1 MPKNYLIGRAELLT
15 EPLGAPAIKPTK
27 SHPYLPEVARERL
40 APQMEFA
47 LAQLTDDKQLAPDDV
62 HVMRFTLHPSYIAKS
77 YYPDGLF
84 RVAGLE
90 PVGSRTRMIRP
101 AAHVVKDW
109 EDREFAT
116 SEIFVAGTA
125 ERFQTL
131 GRWLTSSDEIVGP
144 MEEIRE
150 IESID
155 LFSGREKV
163 KSGAAESSE
172 SSEFEVVVHLPSD
185 RLAPHN
191 RQAFVEFAESV
202 GIDVG
207 QDLGIEV
214 RGLWFLP
221 VTGSR
226 TAVEHLA
233 EFTTVR
239 VVRPMPTIALSPVTR
254 LLTSPARIELP
265 QPIAGEESAR
275 VAILDGGLPPE
286 HPLGPW
292 VASYR
297 EMDPGAPRSAEY
309 EAHGLAVA
317 SAFLFGHIAPG
328 QSLRRPPAKI
338 SVFRVLDGHTDSDDP
353 YELYR
358 ALVHIEAI
366 LLSRSFDYINL
377 SLGPDL
383 PIDDNEVHAWTALI
397 DDLLS
402 DGETL
407 MTVAVGNN
415 GQRDRLSGNAR
426 VQVPSDA
433 VNALAVG
440 SAGSGATS
448 WARAPYSA
456 IGPGRTPG
464 TVKPDLLAFG
474 GSDAEEFT
482 FLAPGTTPAL
492 ASGMGTSLAS
502 PYVLGQA
509 VGVHTLL
516 AGQIEPLGVRALL
529 LHAAEDGGHPR
540 AEVGWGRLPV
550 DIDAI
555 ASVGDGVARI
565 LYQGEL
571 RPGKYLRA
579 PVPRPAG
586 GFTGGV
592 TLSAT
597 FCFASPVDTQSPDL
611 YTRAG
616 LEVVFRPDLGKFAKG
631 AKTPASRSF
640 FSPAAYS
647 DEALLRADQGK
658 WETVL
663 NASARMRGAT
673 LGDPVFDIHYNARDG
688 GGSSRE
694 TAPLKYALVI
704 TLEAPKMVTLHQDIL
719 DAYPGIL
726 LPIEP
731 VVEIDLSAS

>member
-1 MPKNYLIGRAELLT
+1 MSMPKNYLIGRGELLA
-15 EPLGAPAIKPTK
+15 EPVRPPAIKPTK
-27 SHPYLPEVARERL
+27 THPYDPQEARQRL
-40 APQMEFA
+40 APQMDAALAGLVEEAEFA
-47 LAQLTDDKQLAPDDV
+47 PDGV
-62 HVMRFTLHPSYIAKS
+62 HVMRFTLHPAYIAKS

-84 RVAGLE
+84 RLAGLE
-90 PVGSRTRMIRP
+90 PVGSRERKVYPET
-101 AAHVVKDW
+101 HVVKDW
-109 EDREFAT
+109 REREFST
-116 SEIFVAGTA
+116 SEIFVAGT
-125 ERFQTL
+125 EKSFRDF
-131 GRWLTSSDEIVGP
+131 GRWLSSDSSIGGAL
-144 MEEIRE
+144 EEIRE

-155 LFSGREKV
+155 VFSSGEKLKAGV
-163 KSGAAESSE
+163 TDSAA
-172 SSEFEVVVHLPSD
+172 FEVVVHLPSE

-191 RQAFVEFAESV
+191 RQSFIELADSLGV
-202 GIDVG
+202 GVG
-207 QDLGIEV
+207 QDLGVEV

-221 VTGSR
+221 VTGEKA
-226 TAVEHLA
+226 AVERLA
-233 EFTTVR
+233 EFSTVR
-239 VVRPMPTIALSPVTR
+239 VVRPMPTLTLSPVTR
-254 LLTSPARIELP
+254 LLADPARVEIP
-265 QPIAGEESAR
+265 TPTSIDESAR

-286 HPLGPW
+286 HALGAW

-297 EMDPGAPRSAEY
+297 EMDPDAPRSSEF

-317 SAFLFGHIAPG
+317 SAFLFGHLEAG
-328 QSLRRPPAKI
+328 EQVRTPPARV
-338 SVFRVLDGHTDSDDP
+338 SVFRVLDGSTDGDDP

-358 ALVHIEAI
+358 ALGHIEAI
-366 LLSRSFDYINL
+366 LLSRNFDYVNL

-383 PIDDNEVHAWTALI
+383 PIEDDEVHAWTALI

-415 GQRDRLSGNAR
+415 GNRDEASGNAR

-433 VNALAVG
+433 VNALAIG
-440 SAGSGATS
+440 SAGSLGEG
-448 WARAPYSA
+448 WGRASYSA
-456 IGPGRTPG
+456 IGPGSTPG

-474 GSDAEEFT
+474 GSDGEEFR
-482 FLAPGTTPAL
+482 FLAPGTTPTVAL
-492 ASGMGTSLAS
+492 GQGTSLSA
-502 PYVLGQA
+502 PLALRQA
-509 VGVHTLL
+509 VGIHSLL

-529 LHAAEDGGHPR
+529 LHAARDSGHAR
-540 AEVGWGRLPV
+540 AEVGWGRLPLDV
-550 DIDAI
+550 DAI

-579 PVPRPAG
+579 ALPRPEG
-586 GFTGGV
+586 GFIGDV
-592 TLSAT
+592 SVSAT

-616 LEVVFRPDLGKFAKG
+616 LEVVFRPDLNKFGKG
-631 AKTPASRSF
+631 AKTPSSRSF

-663 NASARMRGAT
+663 NATDRMRGAT

-704 TLEAPKMVTLHQDIL
+704 TLEAPKMVNLHQDIL
-719 DAYPGIL
+719 DAYPGVL

-731 VVEIDLSAS
+731 IVEIDLDA

>member
-1 MPKNYLIGRAELLT
+1 MPKNYLIGRAELLA
-15 EPLGAPAIKPTK
+15 EPVRAPAMKPSKT
-27 SHPYLPEVARERL
+27 HPYEPEEARERL
-40 APQMEFA
+40 SPQMDLALEGLTEDPEF
-47 LAQLTDDKQLAPDDV
+47 TPDDV
-62 HVMRFTLHPSYIAKS
+62 HVMRFTLHPAYIAKS

-84 RVAGLE
+84 RLAGLE
-90 PVGSRTRMIRP
+90 PVGSRERKIHP
-101 AAHVVKDW
+101 DAHVVKDW
-109 EDREFAT
+109 EDREFST

-125 ERFQTL
+125 KSFRDF
-131 GRWLTSSDEIVGP
+131 GRWLSSDREISGAL
-144 MEEIRE
+144 EEIRE
-150 IESID
+150 IESIG
-155 LFSGREKV
+155 LFTAGQKV
-163 KSGAAESSE
+163 KAGAAESSA
-172 SSEFEVVVHLPSD
+172 FEVVVHLPSD

-191 RQAFVEFAESV
+191 RQAFVELAESL
-202 GIDVG
+202 GIEVG
-207 QDLGIEV
+207 QELGVEV

-221 VTGSR
+221 VVGEKA
-226 TAVEHLA
+226 AVERLA
-233 EFTTVR
+233 AFSTVR
-239 VVRPMPTIALSPVTR
+239 VVRPMPTLALTPVTR
-254 LLTSPARIELP
+254 LLPGTAPLEIPA
-265 QPIAGEESAR
+265 PIAGDDSAR

-286 HPLGPW
+286 HPLGSW
-292 VASYR
+292 VSSYR
-297 EMDPGAPRSAEY
+297 EMDPAAPRSAEY

-317 SAFLFGHIAPG
+317 SAFLFGHLEIDEPV
-328 QSLRRPPAKI
+328 QRPPATV
-338 SVFRVLDGHTDSDDP
+338 SVFRVLDGSTIADDP

-358 ALVHIEAI
+358 ALGHIEAI
-366 LLSRSFDYINL
+366 LLSRSFDYVNL

-383 PIDDNEVHAWTALI
+383 PIEDDEVHAWTALI

-415 GQRDRLSGNAR
+415 GNRDKLSGNAR

-433 VNALAVG
+433 VNALAIG
-440 SAGSGATS
+440 SAGSLGAE

-456 IGPGRTPG
+456 LGPGRTPG
-464 TVKPDLLAFG
+464 TVKPDMLTFG
-474 GSDAEEFT
+474 GSDGEEFR
-482 FLAPGTTPAL
+482 FLAPGATPTIA
-492 ASGMGTSLAS
+492 AGQGTSLAA
-502 PYVLGQA
+502 PLALRQA
-509 VGVHTLL
+509 VGIHSLL
-516 AGQIEPLGVRALL
+516 AGQVDPLGVRALL
-529 LHAAEDGGHPR
+529 LHAARDSGHAR
-540 AEVGWGRLPV
+540 AEVGWGMLPL
-550 DIDAI
+550 DLDDI

-579 PVPRPAG
+579 PLPRPIG
-586 GFTGGV
+586 GFEGDV
-592 TLSAT
+592 SVSAT
-597 FCFASPVDTQSPDL
+597 FCFASPVDTESPDL

-616 LEVVFRPDLGKFAKG
+616 LEVVFRPDLNKFGKG

-663 NASARMRGAT
+663 NASDRMRGTT

-704 TLEAPKMVTLHQDIL
+704 TLEAPKMVNLHQDIL
-719 DAYPGIL
+719 DAYPGVL

-731 VVEIDLSAS
+731 IIEIDLTA